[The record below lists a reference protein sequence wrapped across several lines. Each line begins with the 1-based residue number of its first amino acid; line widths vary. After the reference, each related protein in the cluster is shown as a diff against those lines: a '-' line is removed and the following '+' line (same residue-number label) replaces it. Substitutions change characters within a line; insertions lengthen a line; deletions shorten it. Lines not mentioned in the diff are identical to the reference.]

1 MEIHRPLVTINTCM
15 TKYITHWTVAFVT
28 AFIMIGFHYNDS
40 SVVQTARLKSF
51 DILQSTDQPT
61 LSQDVAVV
69 TIDEAAI
76 EKYGQWPWKREVL
89 ADIIWKLREAGAG
102 IIVMP
107 IIMSEPDRL
116 GGDIALAEALAGNG
130 VVISQTGSTQ
140 ANRNSVPRGIAKIG
154 DPLPYMFEWP
164 GMLGPIPLLG
174 ENADGVGVLNTNPEI
189 DGVVRRV
196 PLLMRVGDDTYPALA
211 VEVIRVATGAP
222 SYQVKEAGGGIE
234 AIRVPGYPII
244 KTDPNGQI
252 WLRWNKEFE
261 TISVVSDDYSML
273 AGKTV
278 IIGVT
283 AEGIG
288 GLIAS
293 PTGPQANY
301 IPAAVTLQTVIDG
314 DQIQRPYWA
323 LLVEL
328 ITTAVLG
335 IALVLLGR
343 FAPYWLAGGSIVVFV
358 GGLAYAVYYAWTT
371 HLYLLDATMPIV
383 TVVLVGL
390 HAVFN
395 RFVSEYFQK
404 QAIKKQFAGYASPTV
419 VRMLQENPA
428 LIKDGIKKEVSICF
442 SDLRGFTPLGESFGD
457 DVKGLTKIMNGY
469 MDAITQPILDADG
482 MVIKYIGDASMH
494 IHNAPID
501 DPNHPKTAVQCG
513 LDMLKAV
520 EIFNEKITSEGRPP
534 VGMGAGINTGLGYL
548 GEMGSTQRHSYD
560 VLGDAVST
568 AARIESKCKEYGCV
582 LLVGDAT
589 YQQTKDDFFYLKID
603 DLAVKGKTVGI
614 GIWTVLDGMNNK
626 SDVKSKQMHEQM
638 YEAYL
643 AQKFDE
649 AIYICER
656 LERHFNGRM
665 AGYYDMWIERC
676 KYQKTQK
683 LPKDWN
689 GVFIATTK

>member
-1 MEIHRPLVTINTCM
+1 MS
-15 TKYITHWTVAFVT
+15 KYITHWAIAFVT
-28 AFIMIGFHYNDS
+28 AIVMLSIHYGDS
-40 SVVQTARLKSF
+40 TIVQTLRLKQF
-51 DILQSTDQPT
+51 DILQTTDQPT
-61 LSQDVAVV
+61 VSQDIAVV
-69 TIDEAAI
+69 AIDESAI

-102 IIVMP
+102 IIVLP
-107 IIMSEPDRL
+107 ILMSEVDRL
-116 GGDIALAEALAGNG
+116 GGDMELAQALVDNG
-130 VVISQTGSTQ
+130 VVIAQTGTTQ
-140 ANRNSVPRGIAKIG
+140 VNRNAVPRGIAKIG

-174 ENADGVGVLNTNPEI
+174 DNADGVGVINTTPEI

-196 PLLMRVGDDTYPALA
+196 PLLMRIQDDTYPALA
-211 VEVIRVATGAP
+211 VEVIRVSTGAP

-234 AIRVPGYPII
+234 AIRVPGYPIV

-252 WLRWNKEFE
+252 WLRWNKQFE
-261 TISVVSDDYSML
+261 TISVASDDLSIV
-273 AGKTV
+273 AGRTV
-278 IIGVT
+278 IIGAT

-288 GLIAS
+288 GMIAS
-293 PTGPQANY
+293 PTGPQFNY

-323 LLVEL
+323 LLAEL
-328 ITTAVLG
+328 LATGLVGVI
-335 IALVLLGR
+335 LVLLAR
-343 FAPYWLAGGSIVVFV
+343 FTPYYIVGGAIVVFS
-358 GGLAYAVYYAWTT
+358 GGLAYSALYAWQN
-371 HLYLLDATMPIV
+371 HLYLLDV
-383 TVVLVGL
+383 TIPVLTVLIVGL

-404 QAIKKQFAGYASPTV
+404 QEIKKQFAGYASPTV
-419 VRMLQENPA
+419 VRLLQENPA
-428 LIKDGIKKEVSICF
+428 LIKDGMKKEVSICF

-494 IHNAPID
+494 VHNAPID
-501 DPNHPKTAVQCG
+501 DPDHPKSAVQCG
-513 LDMLKAV
+513 LDMLRAV
-520 EIFNEKITSEGRPP
+520 EKFNEEVIIPDGRPP

-548 GEMGSTQRHSYD
+548 GEMGSTKRHSYD
-560 VLGDAVST
+560 VLGDSVST

-582 LLVGDAT
+582 LLIGDAT

-614 GIWTVLDGMNNK
+614 GIWTVLDNPK
-626 SDVKSKQMHEQM
+626 PAWRTAQRHHQEMHELYQ
-638 YEAYL
+638 

-649 AIYICER
+649 AIWICQK
-656 LERHFNGRM
+656 LLRHFDTKM
-665 AGYYDMWIERC
+665 EGYYTMWIERC
-676 KYQKTQK
+676 EYMKTQD